1 MSIFS
6 LLFGKTGTAIS
17 VVELKEKMSKKSAD
31 VFYLDVRTPMEY
43 KSNGLKGFTNIS
55 VDQLSGNLHRIPKEK
70 EIVVICQS
78 GSRSSSAAR
87 LLSKNGYERVTNVRG
102 GMGAWMMHRL

>member
-1 MSIFS
+1 MSFLS
-6 LLFGKTGTAIS
+6 ALFGKTGSSIS
-17 VVELKEKMSKKSAD
+17 ATELKAKLAQKSSD

-43 KSNGLKGFTNIS
+43 KSNGLKGFTNIA
-55 VDQLSGNLHRIPKEK
+55 VDQLPKNLHRIPKDK

-87 LLSKNGYERVTNVRG
+87 FLSKNGYDRVTNVRG
-102 GMGAWMMHRL
+102 GMGAYRFG